1 MPSSAN
7 GVVGLKPTYSRSRVS
22 RYGVIAMSPSLDHVG
37 PMARR
42 VADAA
47 IMFDA
52 ISGTDPQDPTSLSEP
67 PSNVLGQIDQGIK
80 NLRIGLDRTY
90 ALEGIDRG
98 QAAALENAV
107 KGVVV
112 EPAPSPPFKVSQPQF
127 SLEFLIIAFDDPAM
141 LGHPHQLG
149 ERDLG
154 GQDSPPHDSSPAYR
168 PARNTAASLP
178 PNGVPSWEILNH
190 RRRNILPETQ
200 RFREPFAGPAGW
212 YRMNLRRSV
221 FERPKKGPLGPVP
234 LYVPQL

>member
-1 MPSSAN
+1 
-7 GVVGLKPTYSRSRVS
+7 
-22 RYGVIAMSPSLDHVG
+22 MSPSLDHVG

-52 ISGTDPQDPTSLSEP
+52 ISGPDPQDPTSLSEP

-127 SLEFLIIAFDDPAM
+127 SLEFLIIALEIQRCLAIRTNSVREISAGRTHRHTTVLLLTDLPAILPRHSHRM
-141 LGHPHQLG
+141 
-149 ERDLG
+149 
-154 GQDSPPHDSSPAYR
+154 
-168 PARNTAASLP
+168 ASLL
-178 PNGVPSWEILNH
+178 GKSTI
-190 RRRNILPETQ
+190 T
-200 RFREPFAGPAGW
+200 AGGTFCP
-212 YRMNLRRSV
+212 RRSDSASRLLA
-221 FERPKKGPLGPVP
+221 RPVGTA
-234 LYVPQL
+234 